1 MVNHGFNLF
10 SLGMGSSTQSI
21 FGKCLM
27 LVYGNEKIVFICPYF
42 LMCDEYQK
50 TVNKDI
56 YGLGCRGLIADGC
69 PVAKVV

>member
-1 MVNHGFNLF
+1 MKK
-10 SLGMGSSTQSI
+10 S
-21 FGKCLM
+21 CL
-27 LVYGNEKIVFICPYF
+27 YARIF